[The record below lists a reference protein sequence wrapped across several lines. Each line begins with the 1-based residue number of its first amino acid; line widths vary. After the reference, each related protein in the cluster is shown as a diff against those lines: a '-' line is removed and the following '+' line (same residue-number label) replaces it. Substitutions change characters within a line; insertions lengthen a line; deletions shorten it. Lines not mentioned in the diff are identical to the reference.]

1 MSEKDLN
8 KKISD
13 ADLENVSGGVIEQG
27 TGTFGKKLYRTKVKD
42 ETGVW
47 RLTQKLAKNDEDAL
61 ILKQYAANNSD
72 YHQLS

>member
-27 TGTFGKKLYRTKVKD
+27 TGTFGKKLYRAKVKD

-47 RLTQKLAKNDEDAL
+47 RLTAKTC
-61 ILKQYAANNSD
+61 
-72 YHQLS
+72 

>member
-27 TGTFGKKLYRTKVKD
+27 TGTLVKNYTGQRLRTKPVF
-42 ETGVW
+42 GV
-47 RLTQKLAKNDEDAL
+47 LLKNL
-61 ILKQYAANNSD
+61 LKMMKMR
-72 YHQLS
+72 